1 MADTPRPPS
10 SDDAPPPTV
19 RFSPD
24 KLRTLPEGPPSS
36 RDKFRATVA
45 ATSTFGQAGE
55 AVKEPYLTMIAG
67 PQTGVVV
74 KLTGTEIVLGR
85 APESNCRVDSEGV
98 SWRHAKIMRLG
109 SIYAIEDLGSTNG
122 TGVNDKRVR
131 SAPLS
136 DGDRIQL
143 GPAIILRFN
152 LWDELEAGMQQQL
165 YESAVKDPLT
175 KAYNRKHFQERL
187 EQEIGFAARHG
198 APLSLIIFDIDHFK
212 KVNDTYGHAGGDA
225 VLRAVS
231 AGMLATIRAE
241 DVFARIGGEEFVVLA
256 RAIDVHGAA
265 AFAER
270 VRAGIES
277 LQIPW
282 ENGGRIPVT
291 SSFGVAAL
299 DELEKPEGEALLALA
314 DKRLYA
320 AKAGGRNRVVGAG

>member
-1 MADTPRPPS
+1 MPDTPRPPS
-10 SDDAPPPTV
+10 SDDAPPPTIRV
-19 RFSPD
+19 SPD
-24 KLRTLPEGPPSS
+24 QLRPVEVPPSS

-45 ATSTFGQAGE
+45 ASSTFGQAGE
-55 AVKEPYLTMIAG
+55 AVKAPYLTMIAG
-67 PQTGVVV
+67 PQLGVVV
-74 KLTGTEIVLGR
+74 KLSGDEIVLGR
-85 APESNCRVDSEGV
+85 APESTCRVDSEGV
-98 SWRHAKIMRLG
+98 SWRHARILRLG
-109 SIYAIEDLGSTNG
+109 SIYAIEDLKSTNG
-122 TGVNDKRVR
+122 TGVNDKRIT

-143 GPAIILRFN
+143 GPSVLLRFN
-152 LWDELEAGMQQQL
+152 LWDDLEAGMQQQL

-198 APLSLIIFDIDHFK
+198 APLSLVIFDIDFFK

-256 RAIDVHGAA
+256 RAIDVHGAV

-270 VRAGIES
+270 VRAGIEQ
-277 LQIPW
+277 LVIPW
-282 ENGGRIPVT
+282 ENGRIPVT

-299 DELEKPEGEALLALA
+299 DELPKPEGDALLALA

-320 AKAGGRNRVVGAG
+320 AKGSGRNRVVGP